1 MTQDK
6 IIEGLQKALA
16 GGSGSLDDLD
26 NLMNRVKQDIA
37 TAKKEQEEAE
47 KKAKADAEARKA
59 ARGTEIAH
67 IATRLLNEELTD
79 ADMALVMNVFF
90 KQHGLQ
96 TTWTE
101 KNIHELMVDCGQKV
115 DELNVKAKQAV
126 NELADLF
133 ESLFGVKIDTDKV
146 KTETK
151 KEGNTTTV
159 KAEYK
164 QPKESKDPDDVI
176 RKFLSDFGLG

>member
-37 TAKKEQEEAE
+37 TAKREQEEAE
-47 KKAKADAEARKA
+47 KKAKADAEARKT

-101 KNIHELMVDCGQKV
+101 KNIHELMVDCGQKI
-115 DELNVKAKQAV
+115 DELNAKTKQAV

-133 ESLFGVKIDTDKV
+133 ESLFGVKIDTDEV
-146 KTETK
+146 KTK
-151 KEGNTTTV
+151 KEGNTTAV
-159 KAEYK
+159 KK
-164 QPKESKDPDDVI
+164 PKESKDPDDVI

>member
-37 TAKKEQEEAE
+37 TAKREQEEAE
-47 KKAKADAEARKA
+47 KKAKEEAEARKT

-101 KNIHELMVDCGQKV
+101 KNIHELMIDCGEKI
-115 DELNVKAKQAV
+115 DELSAKTKQAV

-133 ESLFGVKIDTDKV
+133 EDLFGIKIDTSKV
-146 KTETK
+146 KTEAK
-151 KEGNTTTV
+151 KEGN

-164 QPKESKDPDDVI
+164 TENKKPAASKDPDDVI
-176 RKFLSDFGLG
+176 RKFLKDFGL